1 MEDETADVFIEE
13 NEVGIGKLLE
23 LPVIIIELEG
33 ERIVG
38 IGRLLEAA
46 PLSLRRL
53 KGELR
58 LVLLLFPKRSI
69 DDDRSV
75 CITGIGRDEEAIDE
89 DDEEEEERSSCR
101 IRESRSASM
110 TACLFLAVIDDAD
123 ACSINDLTCWTCS
136 TTFKAILE
144 AVSLIDSFSRVC

>member
-53 KGELR
+53 KGEPR
-58 LVLLLFPKRSI
+58 LVLFPKRSI
-69 DDDRSV
+69 EEEDRSV
-75 CITGIGRDEEAIDE
+75 CITGIGRDDEAIDD

-136 TTFKAILE
+136 TTFKAILD